1 MDELPESANVIDK
14 LHEEYAELDKECDC
28 YKLIMKTIKKN
39 ILKELTNK
47 YIEDDPERFKN
58 LNYIYE
64 NFHVGIIDIDQDSY
78 DYKYN
83 KKYYDDLDYL
93 LYDCNM
99 SIEVIGNDT
108 LYQYTIK
115 ENKKPKII
123 EGLNPDYYIEFN
135 YGIDYHRMTENY

>member
-1 MDELPESANVIDK
+1 
-14 LHEEYAELDKECDC
+14 
-28 YKLIMKTIKKN
+28 MKTIKKN

-99 SIEVIGNDT
+99 SIKVIGNDT